1 MMKERED
8 FLWVEKY
15 RPSKIS
21 DCVLPSDLQETFSE
35 FVEKGSVPNLI
46 LCGGPGSGKT
56 TTAKALCEEVGLD
69 YLMVNGS
76 DEGRNIDT
84 VRTTLTQFCSSV
96 SMTGQ
101 RKAIIMDEAD
111 YMNPDSVQPALRG
124 FIERFGNN
132 VSFLFTCNYPTRIID
147 PIHSRCAIFDFFI
160 PVNEKPKI
168 GTRYLERCCQI
179 LEENEVEYDKRVVRE
194 LVGKHFG
201 DFRRI
206 INELQ
211 KYSASGK
218 IDAGILSTISEINVS
233 ELVNYLKNKKF
244 SEMRKWANS
253 NMDTDVVRVFRK
265 MYDVLNMHLKPQSVP
280 QAVLIIADYQYKSAF
295 VVDQEINLVACLTEI
310 MVECEFK

>member
-1 MMKERED
+1 MQRDD

-15 RPSKIS
+15 RPHKIS
-21 DCVLPSDLQETFSE
+21 DCVLPSDLQEPFSD
-35 FVEKGSVPNLI
+35 FVDQGKVPNLI
-46 LCGGPGSGKT
+46 LTGGPGTGKT
-56 TTAKALCEEVGLD
+56 TAAKALCDETKTD
-69 YLMVNGS
+69 FLMVNGS
-76 DEGRNIDT
+76 DEGRSIDT
-84 VRTTLTQFCSSV
+84 VRTTLTQYCSSV
-96 SMTGQ
+96 SMTGN

-218 IDAGILSTISEINVS
+218 IDAGILSTISEINVN

>member
-1 MMKERED
+1 MKERED

-179 LEENEVEYDKRVVRE
+179 LEENEVEYDKKVVRE

-206 INELQ
+206 LNELQ

-218 IDAGILSTISEINVS
+218 IDAGILSTISEINVN

-310 MVECEFK
+310 MVECEFR

>member
-1 MMKERED
+1 MKERED

-56 TTAKALCEEVGLD
+56 TAAKALCEEVGLD

-132 VSFLFTCNYPTRIID
+132 VSFLFTANYRSRIID
-147 PIHSRCAIFDFFI
+147 PIHSRCAVFDFVI
-160 PVNEKPKI
+160 PKNEIKKI
-168 GTRYLERCCQI
+168 AEKYLELCGDI
-179 LEENEVEYDKRVVRE
+179 LSKENVEYENKVLAE
-194 LVGKHFG
+194 LIMKHFP
-201 DFRRI
+201 DFRRVL
-206 INELQ
+206 NELQ
-211 KYSASGK
+211 RYSTSGR
-218 IDAGILSTISEINVS
+218 IDTGILTSLEEVNVG
-233 ELVNYLKNKKF
+233 ELVSSLRGKKF
-244 SEMRKWANS
+244 SDMRKWANS
-253 NMDTDVVRVFRK
+253 NIDTDTAKIFRK
-265 MYDVLNMHLKPQSVP
+265 LYDSLSGYLKPQSVP

-295 VVDQEINLVACLTEI
+295 VADQEINLVACLTEI

>member
-1 MMKERED
+1 MQRDD

-15 RPSKIS
+15 RPKTIS
-21 DCVLPSDLQETFSE
+21 ECILPSDLEETFSE
-35 FVEKGSVPNLI
+35 FVEIGKLPNLI
-46 LCGGPGSGKT
+46 FTGLPGTGKT
-56 TTAKALCEEVGLD
+56 TAAKALCEQTNTD

-84 VRTTLTQFCSSV
+84 VRTTLTQYCSSV
-96 SMTGQ
+96 SMTGN

-218 IDAGILSTISEINVS
+218 IDAGILSTISEINVN

-280 QAVLIIADYQYKSAF
+280 QAVLIIANYQYKSAF

>member
-1 MMKERED
+1 MKERED

-56 TTAKALCEEVGLD
+56 TAAKALCEEVGLD

>member
-1 MMKERED
+1 MQRDD
-8 FLWVEKY
+8 FLWVERY
-15 RPSKIS
+15 RPKTIS
-21 DCVLPSDLQETFSE
+21 ECILPSDLEETFSE
-35 FVEKGSVPNLI
+35 FVEIVKLPNLI
-46 LCGGPGSGKT
+46 FTGLPGTGKT
-56 TTAKALCEEVGLD
+56 TAAKALCEQTNTD

-84 VRTTLTQFCSSV
+84 VRTTLTQYCSSV
-96 SMTGQ
+96 SMTGN

>member
-1 MMKERED
+1 MDD

-76 DEGRNIDT
+76 AEGRNIDT

>member
-1 MMKERED
+1 MQRDD

-15 RPSKIS
+15 RPTKIS
-21 DCVLPSDLQETFSE
+21 DCVLPSDLYEPFSD
-35 FVEKGSVPNLI
+35 FVDQGKLPNLI
-46 LCGGPGSGKT
+46 LAGGPGTGKT
-56 TTAKALCEEVGLD
+56 TAAKALCEETQTD

-76 DEGRNIDT
+76 DEGRSIDT
-84 VRTTLTQFCSSV
+84 VRTTLNQFCSSV
-96 SMTGQ
+96 SMTGN

-218 IDAGILSTISEINVS
+218 IDAGILSTISEINVN